1 MEVALG
7 VGAVTDTIG
16 APTGSGNARGAMA
29 TGRTECAGGSSTPA
43 AVVVDEGSDD
53 SNSVI

>member
-29 TGRTECAGGSSTPA
+29 TGRTECAGGSSTPT